1 MVFAFDNHW
10 PVGHYSRY
18 VARLRFGYF
27 NDFVYSLLTTIAAG
41 GLVLLIRWVYFLFRK
56 QEGMGL
62 GDAKLMAMIGAWLG
76 WKQTL
81 LSFVLGIFL
90 AAAFALI
97 LLFRG
102 NPDDGDDTT
111 KPQWALKQLPFGSFL
126 CIGGLVSYFFGGKL
140 IALYLSAVGF

>member
-1 MVFAFDNHW
+1 
-10 PVGHYSRY
+10 
-18 VARLRFGYF
+18 
-27 NDFVYSLLTTIAAG
+27 
-41 GLVLLIRWVYFLFRK
+41 
-56 QEGMGL
+56 MGL
-62 GDAKLMAMIGAWLG
+62 GDAKLMAMLGAWLG
-76 WKQTL
+76 WQRTL

-102 NPDDGDDTT
+102 NPDEHDDST

-126 CIGGLVSYFFGGKL
+126 CIAGLVSYFFGGKL